1 MLATGFCP
9 CQPAMK
15 ALFSTLLFLLATPAF
30 AGPYVDRLNACD
42 QAPLTCL
49 VELNAYIHVDAP
61 RHGITQDQLAQY
73 MAKAT
78 LLCKDQPD
86 SDLYGSACGKR
97 EGDVNS
103 GIFYV
108 YVHYVDEAL
117 NPSATPVPADPQQ

>member
-1 MLATGFCP
+1 
-9 CQPAMK
+9 MK
-15 ALFSTLLFLLATPAF
+15 ALLCTLLLLLAAPVF

-61 RHGITQDQLAQY
+61 RHGISQEQLAQF
-73 MAKAT
+73 MEQASQF
-78 LLCKDQPD
+78 CKEHPD
-86 SDLYGSACGKR
+86 SEAWANACSR
-97 EGDVNS
+97 HEGDVKS

-117 NPSATPVPADPQQ
+117 TPPAPQQ